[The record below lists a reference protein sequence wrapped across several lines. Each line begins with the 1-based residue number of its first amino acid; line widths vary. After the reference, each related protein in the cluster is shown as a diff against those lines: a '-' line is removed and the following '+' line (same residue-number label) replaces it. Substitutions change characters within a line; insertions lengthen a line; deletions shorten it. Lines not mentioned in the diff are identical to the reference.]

1 MDGRAIVVG
10 VVLTAAAIVGTWF
23 GRLPFQFVVFAGIG
37 PFVAGFVS
45 RSVESKAFEGVA
57 AIGGGYLLGVFGLAV
72 GRYLLFP
79 QLPFRWQIDV
89 AITTALLATI
99 AAVFTI
105 PMSCVAGAL
114 LGSAG
119 GFIREFYE
127 KGVSISI
134 TT

>member
-1 MDGRAIVVG
+1 MDNRAIFVG
-10 VVLTAAAIVGTWF
+10 VLLTATAIIATWF
-23 GRLPFQFVVFAGIG
+23 GRLPFQFVVFAGVG

-45 RSVESKAFEGVA
+45 RSVDSKAFEGVA
-57 AIGGGYLLGVFGLAV
+57 AIGGGYLLGVVGLAV

-114 LGSAG
+114 LGGAG
-119 GFIREFYE
+119 AFTREFYE
-127 KGVSISI
+127 NGVSVSISA
-134 TT
+134 

>member
-10 VVLTAAAIVGTWF
+10 ILLTAAAIAGTWF
-23 GRLPFQFVVFAGIG
+23 GRLPFSFVALAGLG
-37 PFVAGFVS
+37 PLVAGFVS
-45 RSVESKAFEGVA
+45 RSTDSKAFEGVA
-57 AIGGGYLLGVFGLAV
+57 SVFGGFLLAIVLLSV

-89 AITTALLATI
+89 AITTALIATI

-105 PMSCVAGAL
+105 PMCCVAGAV
-114 LGSAG
+114 LGNAG
-119 GFIREFYE
+119 AFAREFYE
-127 KGVSISI
+127 NGVSISV